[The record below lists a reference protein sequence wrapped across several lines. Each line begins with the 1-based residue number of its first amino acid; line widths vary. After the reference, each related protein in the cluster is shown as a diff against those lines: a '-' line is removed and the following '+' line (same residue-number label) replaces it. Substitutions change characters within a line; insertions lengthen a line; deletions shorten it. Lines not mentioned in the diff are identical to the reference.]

1 MQLCLEKNNKT
12 NMLSG
17 SILSELIDMA
27 ITPDAYSEN
36 LYALLISTPQ
46 FNQDLLNIQVPLSKD
61 NKNKIS
67 LRQYLD
73 KEQSKAWWNYIIDFP
88 ANCIELLIRED
99 SDNKPGT
106 SYMPTLRD
114 AELIEELQQ
123 HISLSQIEST
133 GMMELEVE
141 LQNPY
146 VTALLADSIC
156 TRLNRYI
163 NNYRKAKAIT
173 RYQFSDSIYN
183 ESKHIYLDTH
193 SKYASYRDSNQKISN
208 NYNKLA
214 EERLKTENNI
224 AYTTYMN
231 SALQRQANLNNV
243 ILEKPIYHIVQPSY
257 ISAKASSPK
266 KLVILS
272 YCLFL
277 SLFIPSTWITFYNT
291 RHSSK

>member
-1 MQLCLEKNNKT
+1 MKLKDTFTTIFGYNRFHRIKLSDIIYKLWTHRSLIFKSLCLGIVIGLVICFSIPKEYTTKMQLCLEKNNKT

-141 LQNPY
+141 IGRAH
-146 VTALLADSIC
+146 V
-156 TRLNRYI
+156 
-163 NNYRKAKAIT
+163 
-173 RYQFSDSIYN
+173 
-183 ESKHIYLDTH
+183 
-193 SKYASYRDSNQKISN
+193 
-208 NYNKLA
+208 
-214 EERLKTENNI
+214 
-224 AYTTYMN
+224 
-231 SALQRQANLNNV
+231 
-243 ILEKPIYHIVQPSY
+243 
-257 ISAKASSPK
+257 
-266 KLVILS
+266 
-272 YCLFL
+272 
-277 SLFIPSTWITFYNT
+277 
-291 RHSSK
+291 